1 MRTFVGIDP
10 GKTGAI
16 CWLCCDTYDASDTIG
31 VRKMPATEGDVWE
44 LFTTLGGGQ
53 TFAVI
58 EKVHAMPG
66 RPQKEGEKPRTM
78 GASSAFTFGMGY
90 GGLRMALIAASIPFE
105 AVIPGKWQK
114 HFGLITP
121 KGKTLTTGE
130 KKNIHKARAQEL
142 FPQLKVTQYNA
153 DAILLAEYCRQ
164 TKAR

>member
-1 MRTFVGIDP
+1 MRTRIGIDP

-16 CWLCCDTYDASDTIG
+16 CWLVEDEPG
-31 VRKMPATEGDVWE
+31 VFDELSGVVKMSPTERDVWQ
-44 LFTTLGGGQ
+44 LISSLNNPAN
-53 TFAVI
+53 FAFI

-66 RPQKEGEKPRTM
+66 RKATKGKERQSM

-90 GGLRMALIAASIPFE
+90 GGLRMALIAAGIPFE
-105 AVIPGKWQK
+105 TITPGKWQK

-121 KGKTLTTGE
+121 KGKDLSTGQ

-142 FPQLKVTQYNA
+142 FPNLKVTQYNA

-164 TKAR
+164 TK